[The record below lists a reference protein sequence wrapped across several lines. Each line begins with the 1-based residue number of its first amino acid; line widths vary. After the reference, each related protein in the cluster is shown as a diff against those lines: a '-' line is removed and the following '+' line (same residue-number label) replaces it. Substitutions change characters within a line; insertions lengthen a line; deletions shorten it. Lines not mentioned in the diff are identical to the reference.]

1 MMSNKTSEE
10 VVKSIAKEAVK
21 EYVKEQEK
29 NRKKTALHNAKLL
42 MTNYNTLKLNVEEGI
57 SEINQ
62 IDYSELEDIYDTD
75 DVMYIE
81 SIRRSKIRSL
91 IMIAH
96 IEKCL
101 ELLKRDLEKKDELD
115 KYKVFIEIL
124 VEQKTHEDV
133 AEAYNVVP
141 MTVYRWVKE
150 LLGKLSIYLFG
161 IDSLTL
167 KAY

>member
-133 AEAYNVVP
+133 AEHNNLSVP
-141 MTVYRWVKE
+141 TTYRWVNE
-150 LLGKLSIYLFG
+150 LLRKIGVYLFG
-161 IDSLTL
+161 VDSLAI
-167 KAY
+167 KY